1 MGALH
6 PRLRICGFILTVVL
20 QRAFYFNLVII
31 KMIFTMINCLVQLK
45 EERED
50 RNPKTHF
57 LSFIQF
63 SYYDRIYTHE
73 TTWKP
78 PVKYKLT

>member
-1 MGALH
+1 M
-6 PRLRICGFILTVVL
+6 RICGFILTVVL

-31 KMIFTMINCLVQLK
+31 KMIFTMINCPVQLK

-50 RNPKTHF
+50 INPKTHF